1 VRHARSASSSSSD
14 YASYVLLLGWRCNT
28 LKHIWQRNTSDN
40 ISNPEL
46 HDANNRVVDSVVRS
60 VGKEWLGTCG
70 IIAFYS
76 RGTRVLHNEV
86 AHVPYTGVSIG
97 WGWTQTMEVTC
108 ESRLLHIS
116 RRYCLSARVQG

>member
-1 VRHARSASSSSSD
+1 M
-14 YASYVLLLGWRCNT
+14 
-28 LKHIWQRNTSDN
+28 
-40 ISNPEL
+40 
-46 HDANNRVVDSVVRS
+46 VDSVVRS

-108 ESRLLHIS
+108 ESR
-116 RRYCLSARVQG
+116 RRYICFTSAAATVSAGTGLVLQTAAAIADVAGLKYAAE